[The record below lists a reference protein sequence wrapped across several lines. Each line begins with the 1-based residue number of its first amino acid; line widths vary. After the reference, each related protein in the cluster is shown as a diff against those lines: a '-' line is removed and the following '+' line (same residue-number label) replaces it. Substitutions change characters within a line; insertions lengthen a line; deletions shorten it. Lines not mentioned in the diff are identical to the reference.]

1 MMKLYIKMP
10 LKKALLLLF
19 IGALVLVAGCTSN
32 VANNATSSNTPGTNT
47 PMAMTYANNYL
58 TYLKS
63 TLEPNN
69 TIPSSNVV
77 QNGSDA
83 AQLTVTLKNTTPNG
97 IWANGTATT
106 MALNIKH
113 YPSVDA
119 ATAFYNSQSF
129 GYTTMT
135 NDSLKGTGVPQG
147 VVYAQTMGHN
157 ATLIHGATKIGSS
170 SSFLQVTGSM
180 IVQQDEFVVWGDISS
195 MPV

>member
-1 MMKLYIKMP
+1 MP
-10 LKKALLLLF
+10 LKKALPLLF

-47 PMAMTYANNYL
+47 PMAVTYANNYL

-63 TLEPNN
+63 TLESNN

-83 AQLTVTLKNTTPNG
+83 AQLTFTLKNTTPNG

-106 MALNIKH
+106 MAFNIKQF
-113 YPSVDA
+113 PSVDA

-129 GYTTMT
+129 GYTIMT

-147 VVYAQTMGHN
+147 TIYAQTTGHN
-157 ATLIHGATKIGSS
+157 PTLFHGATKMGSI
-170 SSFLQVTGSM
+170 SFLQVTGST
-180 IVQQDEFVVWGDISS
+180 IVQQDEFVVWGDISG